1 MSAPRPTPRPAP
13 QPTLRPMQIID
24 NLTRAPLRHEPA
36 QARPGTMA
44 DLREITVNRDPN
56 GIDPFAPIL
65 VTPTVSEHSG
75 TPSGYAVELA
85 DASEPTGYRHVGV
98 VSENYLLLP
107 NDRVR
112 ALALEV
118 AARTNLPFRETG
130 LFWDGK
136 RMMHTVDL
144 LGHTEAVVPG
154 DDHGLRLVTTTSYD
168 KSWRYRCMLGVVRFQ
183 CSNGTVAGDWLAS
196 VDFKHVAVPGTPRAE
211 SWEAVVHQ
219 AMGVVDR
226 GPEDL
231 DRFVGAMR
239 ALKRTRTTDRRL
251 RAVWRSLS
259 ALPDVAKG
267 RIMDRYVGGE
277 EATLYGL
284 YNAGTAALSKRG
296 AKATSADVGHLDAF
310 CSAMLALAE
319 RIN

>member
-1 MSAPRPTPRPAP
+1 MSADRPATPRTHPTPTPMQILDRPRPTPP
-13 QPTLRPMQIID
+13 PTGP
-24 NLTRAPLRHEPA
+24 
-36 QARPGTMA
+36 A
-44 DLREITVNRDPN
+44 DLGAITTNRDPN
-56 GIDPFAPIL
+56 GVDPFAPIL

-85 DASEPTGYRHVGV
+85 DPAEPTGYRHVGT

-107 NDRVR
+107 NAEVR
-112 ALALEV
+112 ALALDV
-118 AARTNLPFRETG
+118 AARTNLPYRESG

-196 VDFKHVAVPGTPRAE
+196 VDFKHVAAPGTPRAE
-211 SWEAVVHQ
+211 SWAAVVRQ
-219 AMGVVDR
+219 AMDVVDR

-267 RIMDRYVGGE
+267 RIVGRYVAAE
-277 EATLYGL
+277 EPTLYGL

-296 AKATSADVGHLDAF
+296 DRATAADLGHLDAF
-310 CSAMLALAE
+310 CSAMLDLAE
-319 RIN
+319 RLN